1 MLRKD
6 FKPNRLNIA
15 LQATKNF
22 IESKFAI
29 DPKDR
34 IAIITFGDSSKKLS
48 AFSIDQDKLIES
60 MKNLEI
66 SGVGIIEDALAFSLQ
81 LLVEEMRKIGGKV
94 QRIVIISDDKLK
106 TDMTRV
112 MKLVKVAKGLGIFID
127 ACQLGKTQE
136 YKESALK
143 KIAQGSG
150 GEYGFFTNSKA
161 VIQAGKAFASKKTI
175 KEPDYFS
182 PNKKVEAPPLIS
194 EIAMQLRRPTVME
207 IRSMMAGGRGQE
219 KCQICHSVKAP
230 ATSADFYSE
239 GRYCPSCDRAM
250 HLSCAAQWAK
260 KSEYKENIFRCPFC
274 YFLLEVPQVMM
285 KLIGEKLGEKT
296 DGSQRIKI
304 LDEDDKVTKMIEIAP
319 NEVSKIDASCVYC
332 NSIFLEDFK
341 VLRCEKCGS
350 YYHEP
355 CLQKVFNELKSC
367 RFCGARIQNFE

>member
-15 LQATKNF
+15 LQTAKNF
-22 IESKFAI
+22 IESKLAI

-34 IAIITFGDSSKKLS
+34 IAIITFGDSSKKLI
-48 AFSIDQDKLIES
+48 AFSSDQDKLLDS
-60 MKNLEI
+60 LKNLEI
-66 SGVGIIEDALAFSLQ
+66 SGVGIIEDAIAFSLQ

-106 TDMTRV
+106 SDMARLQ
-112 MKLVKVAKGLGIFID
+112 KLVKVAKGLGIFID
-127 ACQLGKTQE
+127 TCQLGKTQE
-136 YKESALK
+136 YKESTLK
-143 KIAQGSG
+143 KVAQGSG
-150 GEYGFFTNSKA
+150 GDFGFFTNSKA
-161 VIQAGKAFASKKTI
+161 VLQAGKAFASKKNI

-207 IRSMMAGGRGQE
+207 IRMMMSGGKGQE
-219 KCQICHSVKAP
+219 KCQICHSIKAP
-230 ATSADFYSE
+230 LTNTDFYSE

-285 KLIGEKLGEKT
+285 KLIGEKTNIG
-296 DGSQRIKI
+296 QRIKI
-304 LDEDDKVTKMIEIAP
+304 LDEDDKVTKMIEIASDQ
-319 NEVSKIDASCVYC
+319 VSKIDASCIYC
-332 NSIFLEDFK
+332 SSIFLEDFK
-341 VLRCEKCGS
+341 VFKCEKCGS

-355 CLQKVFNELKSC
+355 CLQKVFNELKAC
-367 RFCGARIQNFE
+367 RFCGARILSGD